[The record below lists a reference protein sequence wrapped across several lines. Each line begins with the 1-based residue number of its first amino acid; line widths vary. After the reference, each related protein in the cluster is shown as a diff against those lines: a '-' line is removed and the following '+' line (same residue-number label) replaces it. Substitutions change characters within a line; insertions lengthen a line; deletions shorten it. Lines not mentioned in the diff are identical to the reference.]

1 MELPARAEGVQGTG
15 NRCDWW
21 HRRWSAMTQRNRE
34 AGSGG
39 RDFFFTIRESVSPEN
54 AGVKLR
60 DDLRDEL
67 VVPEGVSVKR
77 SGTIAY

>member
-1 MELPARAEGVQGTG
+1 MGDRDAARHEG
-15 NRCDWW
+15 
-21 HRRWSAMTQRNRE
+21 
-34 AGSGG
+34 GG
-39 RDFFFTIRESVSPEN
+39 RRRTTLTGEYLTTAARW
-54 AGVKLR
+54 R